1 MGAVPTK
8 YERLL
13 EMLIESNMFYMACGE
28 LISADT
34 NIDKESIEKHLTMAK
49 GLLREAPN
57 VEGVTE
63 EMKNFLKESIALL
76 TKELEPLSS
85 EE

>member
-1 MGAVPTK
+1 MSAVPSK
-8 YERLL
+8 YKRLL
-13 EMLIESNMFYMACGE
+13 EMFVESNMFYLACGE

-34 NIDKESIEKHLTMAK
+34 NIDKESIEKHLTTTK

-63 EMKNFLKESIALL
+63 EMTNYLSDAVAVL
-76 TKELEPLSS
+76 TKELESFQD
-85 EE
+85 E

>member
-1 MGAVPTK
+1 MGAVPNK
-8 YERLL
+8 YKRLL
-13 EMLIESNMFYMACGE
+13 EMLVESNMFYMACGE

-49 GLLREAPN
+49 GLLKEAPN

-63 EMKNFLKESIALL
+63 EMTNYLKEAVALL
-76 TKELEPLSS
+76 TKELELFPD
-85 EE
+85 E